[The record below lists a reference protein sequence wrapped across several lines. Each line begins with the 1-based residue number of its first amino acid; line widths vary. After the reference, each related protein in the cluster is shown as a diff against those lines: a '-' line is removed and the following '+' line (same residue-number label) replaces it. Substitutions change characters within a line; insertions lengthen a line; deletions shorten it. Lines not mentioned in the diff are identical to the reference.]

1 MIRNYRAGSEVELSV
16 FRDGEALIIQV
27 ELVRAPKL
35 DREMRKYRDEQ
46 FEYTA
51 RDVTFFDRAGEQWGE
66 EETGVLITEITS
78 GGWAALGM
86 LQVGDLLQAIDGEAL
101 YDVDSLREVM
111 RAVAEERRP
120 SMVMKVLR
128 GIYTI
133 YVELEPK
140 WEAS

>member
-1 MIRNYRAGSEVELSV
+1 
-16 FRDGEALIIQV
+16 
-27 ELVRAPKL
+27 
-35 DREMRKYRDEQ
+35 
-46 FEYTA
+46 
-51 RDVTFFDRAGEQWGE
+51 
-66 EETGVLITEITS
+66 
-78 GGWAALGM
+78 M